1 MSRLGTNTSEEKEL
15 LPSPVYSH
23 VTFGRPASALSAPHS
38 VSSEGLLQRAT
49 NVSKLRNP
57 LEVALAI
64 HLTLAP
70 SHRFDSTSVL
80 IYFLNAYKAC

>member
-1 MSRLGTNTSEEKEL
+1 MSRLGTNTSEEKL

-23 VTFGRPASALSAPHS
+23 VTFGRLGSALSAPHS
-38 VSSEGLLQRAT
+38 VSYEGLLQRAT
-49 NVSKLRNP
+49 NVPKLRNP
-57 LEVALAI
+57 LEGPLVI

-80 IYFLNAYKAC
+80 IYFLNADKAS